1 MGGGEMAC
9 IYFVGP
15 YKPIMCGIADYTSF
29 ITRKSPVGRWG
40 VLSFDLEKY
49 GVPLTADGELTTGRV
64 WYGIPDRRS
73 FSAPMIKDGLNA
85 LVAKKEDSVL
95 WFQHEFGIWPDNT
108 KFVDMLRGLDQIKVV
123 SLHTLHFQSSETPCG
138 LRRNEYSFLRLLLPH
153 TDAITVFSDG
163 VYQAVTQAFP
173 EHRDRVHV
181 LRHGIHLNPTIARMS
196 RAEAK
201 VRIHEYL
208 VHESGLDQAYK
219 DSLKQ
224 QRVFLDN
231 DTFVIGTTGFI
242 TASKGIELLY
252 FAQDLL
258 QQMLPRRRIVAVYA
272 GALREA
278 GSNVDSKYAAKLR
291 TSHNS
296 PGQFFL
302 ETYLPE
308 EVLPILLRA
317 LDTYF
322 YWPSDCTQSGI
333 LAHALGAEATI
344 ACRDME
350 GVGETVKMAGGLA
363 CVDFELA
370 IAGLKELVLNPDL
383 RNEISESAVRYAEE
397 LSWRNQALEH
407 FKLAERLCH
416 SRVQRLLPTLPL
428 STRTDAIGKPILTVS
443 GKTPAIV

>member
-1 MGGGEMAC
+1 MAS

-29 ITRKSPVGRWG
+29 ITRKSSVGSWG

-49 GVPLTADGELTTGRV
+49 GVPLTTDRALITDRV
-64 WYGIPDRRS
+64 WYGIPSRRS
-73 FSAPMIKDGLNA
+73 FSAPTIQDGLNE
-85 LVAKKEDSVL
+85 LVAKKEGSVL
-95 WFQHEFGIWPDNT
+95 WFQHEFGIWPDNA
-108 KFVDMLRGLDQIKVV
+108 KFVDMLRDLDQIKVV
-123 SLHTLHFQSSETPCG
+123 SLHTLHFQSSETACG
-138 LRRNEYSFLRLLLPH
+138 LRRQEYSFLRLLLPY

-173 EHRDRVHV
+173 EHRDKVHV
-181 LRHGIHLNPTIARMS
+181 LRHGIHLNPIIAGMS

-208 VHESGLDQAYK
+208 VGESGLDQACK
-219 DSLKQ
+219 DTLGQ
-224 QRVFLDN
+224 QRMFLDT
-231 DTFVIGTTGFI
+231 DTIVMGTTGFI
-242 TASKGIELLY
+242 TTSKGIELLY
-252 FAQDLL
+252 RAQDLL
-258 QQMLPRRRIVAVYA
+258 QQMLPRRRIVAVHA
-272 GALREA
+272 GVLRVVDNS
-278 GSNVDSKYAAKLR
+278 GDSKYAAELR

-296 PGQFFL
+296 SGQFFL

-308 EVLPILLRA
+308 DVLPILLRA

-333 LAHALGAEATI
+333 LAHALGAGATI

-363 CVDFELA
+363 FMDFELA
-370 IAGLKELVLNPDL
+370 IAGLKELVLNPKF
-383 RNEISESAVRYAEE
+383 RNEMSERAVVYAEDF
-397 LSWRNQALEH
+397 SWRNQALEH

-416 SRVQRLLPTLPL
+416 SRVQRLFPALPL
-428 STRTDAIGKPILTVS
+428 GTHTDAIGEPSLTVS
-443 GKTPAIV
+443 GKIPAIV